1 MNWKKNM
8 ESVDIDII
16 TDILNKDKRVV
27 FAYLYGSYTEGDNFR
42 DVDIAV
48 FSTIGYDPFQLSAD
62 LKIALYESIGIYPD
76 FFDVRVINHLID
88 QGDLFSLLYLK
99 KILET
104 NKLLVDKNF
113 DLRTDFIE
121 NYSMKYRECA
131 GLIDEVML

>member
-1 MNWKKNM
+1 MNWVKIM
-8 ESVDIDII
+8 ESVDIEII
-16 TDILNKDKRVV
+16 KDILNKDKRVL
-27 FAYLYGSYTEGDNFR
+27 FAYLYGSYLEGDNFL
-42 DVDIAV
+42 DIDIAV
-48 FSTIGYDPFQLSAD
+48 FSTTGYDPFQLSAD
-62 LKIALYESIGIYPD
+62 LKIALHESTGIYPD

-104 NKLLVDKNF
+104 NKLLVDKNL

-121 NYSMKYRECA
+121 NYSMKYRECV

>member
-1 MNWKKNM
+1 MNWVKIM
-8 ESVDIDII
+8 ESLDIEII
-16 TDILNKDKRVV
+16 KDILKKDKRVV
-27 FAYLYGSYTEGDNFR
+27 FAYLYGSYTEGGNFK
-42 DVDIAV
+42 DVDISV
-48 FSTIGYDPFQLSAD
+48 YSTIEYDPFQLSAD
-62 LKIALYESIGIYPD
+62 LKVALYESTGIYPD

-99 KILET
+99 QILET